1 MSRLSIYLHAFSPT
15 KHKMKS
21 RTLKPG
27 DGQGREWLGEQEEKR
42 WTG

>member
-1 MSRLSIYLHAFSPT
+1 
-15 KHKMKS
+15 MKS